1 MNKKILFASY
11 ILAVLLSGCGSD
23 GGSSSAVISP
33 EQKKAKN
40 PNIEIY
46 NENCQQGGNS
56 NLCGYEPIL
65 SKDPST
71 SMPNLPC
78 EDEVYCL

>member
-23 GGSSSAVISP
+23 I

-46 NENCQQGGNS
+46 NENCQQGENS
-56 NLCGYEPIL
+56 NLCGYEPNL

-71 SMPNLPC
+71 NIPNLPC
-78 EDEVYCL
+78 DDEVYCL